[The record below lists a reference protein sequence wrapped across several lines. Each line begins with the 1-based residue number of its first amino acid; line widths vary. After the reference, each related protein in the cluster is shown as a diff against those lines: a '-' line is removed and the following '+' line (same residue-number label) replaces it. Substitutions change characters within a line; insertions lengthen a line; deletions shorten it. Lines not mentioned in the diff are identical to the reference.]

1 MRILILSDSDSPHT
15 IKWVKSL
22 AEKNIEIG
30 IFSIHKANVNIYDG
44 VKNLKIYDL
53 GIDRNIQSKGEK
65 NFTKIQY
72 FKGIKELKKVISVFN
87 PDILHAHYASSYG
100 LLGSLANFHP
110 YIISAWGSDVFKFPN
125 YSLIHKNILK
135 YNFYKADEIL
145 CTSYALRKETSK
157 YTKKSILITP
167 FGVDT
172 NKFKP
177 SRPEIVYDKKTI
189 IIGTIKSLEEN
200 YGIEY
205 LIRGFKIL
213 ENKIPNQPL
222 KLLIVGKGTQELFL
236 KNLVKK
242 LNIQSKVE
250 FTGYINPD
258 LVLKYHNMIDI
269 AVFPSIEESFG
280 VSVLEASACGKPVIV
295 SNVGGLPEVAEDGKT
310 GFIVEKENPDAIAL
324 AWEKFISNPELRNE
338 FGKNGRNKVIKEYNW
353 KDSIDKIIYIYKSI
367 LGKNIN
373 DDRIF

>member
-22 AEKNIEIG
+22 TEQNIEIG
-30 IFSIHKANVNIYDG
+30 IFSIHKADVNLYQG
-44 VKNLKIYDL
+44 MKNLKIYDL
-53 GIDRNIQSKGEK
+53 GLDRKIQDKGEK
-65 NFTKIQY
+65 NLTKIIY
-72 FKGIKELKKVISVFN
+72 LKGIRELKKTIVEFK
-87 PDILHAHYASSYG
+87 PDILHSHYASSYG
-100 LLGSLANFHP
+100 LLGSMVNFHP

-135 YNFYKADEIL
+135 YNFYKVDQIL
-145 CTSYALRKETSK
+145 CTSYALRKEINK
-157 YTKKSILITP
+157 YTKKNIALTP

-177 SRPEIVYDKKTI
+177 STTEINKDNKPI
-189 IIGTIKSLEEN
+189 IIGTIKTLEEN

-213 ENKIPNQPL
+213 ENQTPDLPL
-222 KLLIVGKGTQELFL
+222 KLLIVGKGTQELSL
-236 KNLVKK
+236 KNLVEK

-258 LVLKYHNMIDI
+258 LIPKYHNMLDI

-295 SNVGGLPEVAEDGKT
+295 SNVGGLPEVVEDGKT

-324 AWEKFISNPELRNE
+324 ALGKFIANPELRNE
-338 FGKNGRNKVIKEYNW
+338 FGKNGRNKVIKEFNWDDSVKNMVSIYNQ
-353 KDSIDKIIYIYKSI
+353 I
-367 LGKNIN
+367 LTNN
-373 DDRIF
+373 